1 MTKGLSAAQI
11 TAATAEVTRPVYFVL
26 LDFNESVGGLE
37 GGWVRA
43 CDAPFSIFFDADG
56 DSVAEE
62 FLGLGDI
69 GGITAFEESVEGQL
83 TSITVTLSGVRNSL
97 VALALNY
104 SQVYQGRSGKIYKG
118 WLDEDNAL
126 IGTPILAF
134 AGIMDVMPIE
144 IGEETATINLR
155 IISRHRHWENSADNP
170 RWSHEDHLLRHPGD
184 TYFENMPEIANGI
197 EVTWPGS

>member
-1 MTKGLSAAQI
+1 MTKGLDAAQI
-11 TAATAEVTRPVYFVL
+11 TATTGEVVRPVYFVL
-26 LDFNESVGGLE
+26 LDFNETVGGLQ

-43 CDAPFSIFFDADG
+43 CDAPFAIDFDADEDG
-56 DSVAEE
+56 IAEK

-69 GGITAFEESVEGQL
+69 GGISAFEESVEGQL
-83 TSITVTLSGVRNSL
+83 TSITVTLSGIRNSL

-104 SQVYQGRSGKIYKG
+104 SQVYQGRSGKIFKG
-118 WLDEDNAL
+118 WLNEDHQL

-144 IGEETATINLR
+144 VDGESASINLR
-155 IISRHRHWENSADNP
+155 IVSRHRHWENSADNP
-170 RWSHEDHLLRHPGD
+170 RWSNEDHLLRHPGD
-184 TYFENMPEIANGI
+184 TYFENMPEIANGL